1 MDKLIMHRML
11 LRLIGS
17 RFPHGEIKE
26 LSMFDDCC
34 RLTLR
39 DGRILLGRLDADK
52 SLRLD
57 EIDGVC

>member
-1 MDKLIMHRML
+1 MDNLRLHRML
-11 LRLIGS
+11 LRMVKS
-17 RFPHGEIKE
+17 RFYPGEIKE
-26 LSMFDDCC
+26 ISMFDDHC

-39 DGRILLGRLDADK
+39 DGRILLGRLNADN